1 MFAPTSPRF
10 ADVQGLRMSLEAIG
24 ATAVLLW
31 PYKPDDVK
39 VLSFS

>member
-1 MFAPTSPRF
+1 MFTATSRR
-10 ADVQGLRMSLEAIG
+10 AVAQGLRISLEAIG

-39 VLSFS
+39 VRNL